1 MVAQI
6 GDLARSHKADAIVVG
21 SLIFTLK
28 WLRTLHLPLIHA
40 RLAPYDAAG
49 DRSAVE
55 AHACDVVHWLSIQR
69 SYGFANAAKAEAAIP
84 DEDLITAVRDMREER
99 SSRHVTPYLTP
110 HIPHIQVRDMREELT
125 LLAYAPSCEA
135 SPGAMPGLPMA
146 RTGFWLS
153 PAPPSWT
160 APAELAAF
168 VDVSSGAAPP
178 ICLNFGSMAVYER
191 AAWAPALLDG
201 LRSLVASGRHRV
213 VAVGDHVPES
223 VRGWPST
230 LWVRS
235 VPHAYLFP
243 KCGCVIHHGG
253 SGTSAAAAAAGVPSV
268 VVPFLGWSDQPRF
281 AAWLARAAAGVAV
294 TDPASLD
301 AAGWAAAVERAATDA
316 SLKAGAV
323 ALGRLMASEGGGG
336 AAGAA
341 AAVAAIDAHFGAE
354 KIEKAPKGGAL
365 VAAAAASTAAASQL
379 EALKS
384 LKLSDGGKLRAGL
397 YCLFR
402 EPSALPLQTYQAR
415 DTWLKTLGKQL
426 VEFPLY
432 KADWPP
438 KHRPLDLALH
448 DLPHASSLIEWWY
461 YHAHLTAADG
471 TPFCVFGALFQL
483 KLGGETLSHVHASL
497 LIEGKRHVYYS
508 AGEPHAAAAA
518 ERTNAA

>member
-1 MVAQI
+1 M
-6 GDLARSHKADAIVVG
+6 
-21 SLIFTLK
+21 
-28 WLRTLHLPLIHA
+28 
-40 RLAPYDAAG
+40 
-49 DRSAVE
+49 
-55 AHACDVVHWLSIQR
+55 
-69 SYGFANAAKAEAAIP
+69 
-84 DEDLITAVRDMREER
+84 
-99 SSRHVTPYLTP
+99 
-110 HIPHIQVRDMREELT
+110 
-125 LLAYAPSCEA
+125 
-135 SPGAMPGLPMA
+135 PGADGAHRVLA
-146 RTGFWLS
+146 S

-168 VDVSSGAAPP
+168 VDASSGAAPP

-201 LRSLVASGRHRV
+201 LRSLVATGRHRV

-316 SLKAGAV
+316 SLKAGAA
-323 ALGRLMASEGGGG
+323 ALGRQMASEGGGG

-354 KIEKAPKGGAL
+354 KTEKAPR
-365 VAAAAASTAAASQL
+365 AARSSPPPPRRRRRRRSSRRSKRSSSPKAAS
-379 EALKS
+379 
-384 LKLSDGGKLRAGL
+384 
-397 YCLFR
+397 
-402 EPSALPLQTYQAR
+402 SAPGCT
-415 DTWLKTLGKQL
+415 
-426 VEFPLY
+426 
-432 KADWPP
+432 
-438 KHRPLDLALH
+438 
-448 DLPHASSLIEWWY
+448 ASS
-461 YHAHLTAADG
+461 
-471 TPFCVFGALFQL
+471 
-483 KLGGETLSHVHASL
+483 AS
-497 LIEGKRHVYYS
+497 RRRCRCR
-508 AGEPHAAAAA
+508 
-518 ERTNAA
+518 RTRRATRG

>member
-1 MVAQI
+1 M
-6 GDLARSHKADAIVVG
+6 
-21 SLIFTLK
+21 
-28 WLRTLHLPLIHA
+28 
-40 RLAPYDAAG
+40 
-49 DRSAVE
+49 
-55 AHACDVVHWLSIQR
+55 
-69 SYGFANAAKAEAAIP
+69 
-84 DEDLITAVRDMREER
+84 
-99 SSRHVTPYLTP
+99 
-110 HIPHIQVRDMREELT
+110 
-125 LLAYAPSCEA
+125 
-135 SPGAMPGLPMA
+135 
-146 RTGFWLS
+146 
-153 PAPPSWT
+153 
-160 APAELAAF
+160 
-168 VDVSSGAAPP
+168 
-178 ICLNFGSMAVYER
+178 
-191 AAWAPALLDG
+191 
-201 LRSLVASGRHRV
+201 ASGRHRV

-316 SLKAGAV
+316 TLKAGAA

-354 KIEKAPKGGAL
+354 KVEKAPKEKGGAL

-438 KHRPLDLALH
+438 KHKPLDLALH

-461 YHAHLTAADG
+461 YHAHLTAQDG
-471 TPFCVFGALFQL
+471 SPVCVFVALFQL
-483 KLGGETLSHVHASL
+483 QARLGHAPHLILHRIPPLSTRLPRYCRSAARSSPTSTRRSSTTASTCTTLRASPTPPPPSSTTAT
-497 LIEGKRHVYYS
+497 RS
-508 AGEPHAAAAA
+508 ATTTSSA
-518 ERTNAA
+518 R